1 MLLIN
6 SVNGQEIEVCVGIFR
21 LFEISEIGS
30 HHIITLLDGKIV
42 EAVLISEKVVDSRYA
57 GTIVVYRD
65 IRLGKYFI
73 TPTFEFYD
81 GRYKIK

>member
-1 MLLIN
+1 MLLVN
-6 SVNGQEIEVCVGIFR
+6 SVSGQEIEVCVGIFR

-30 HHIITLLDGKIV
+30 RHVITLLDGKII
-42 EAVLISEKVVDSRYA
+42 EAILISEKVVNSRYA

-65 IRLGKYFI
+65 VSLGKYFI

-81 GRYKIK
+81 GRYKVK